1 MKFKQLTATLL
12 CVISLFC
19 LSAGAFAV
27 VWEDFT
33 DISGHWAE
41 ETLRKGYADG
51 LITGMSETT
60 LAPNAPITA
69 AQLITVLCR
78 VLGASETADISAL
91 GIPADAWYADAA
103 GKALYLGLISAD
115 TGTLDAPI
123 TRQNAFSL
131 LARAFCLVPA
141 EPDASVLSPFSDAAK
156 IADKNRPALAALVSA
171 GLAKGYHG
179 ALNVD
184 ASLTRAEF
192 FTLLYRV
199 AENYLPTASLTSA
212 AQGGSVLSGSGALS
226 YISTDR
232 LWFDCQSA
240 RVSLIGVKA
249 ETVTL
254 RSHKLESLSLG
265 SSEIQTLI
273 AAVGA
278 GIVSVG
284 QDGGKVG
291 TLRLASCTEARVGAG
306 ANAVEITGS
315 GMAVSLSGKH
325 SSLVVTGNNN
335 TIALSPDASV
345 TSLKITGEG
354 NTLSASGAVSAL
366 SVTGKANRF
375 TLEGTALPT
384 LSVPGGSNTLH
395 IKDKGAVDTAVL
407 SGAGNV
413 LVLHEDSTLGKT
425 ELTGAGNTL
434 TVDGAAEAITLSG
447 RKSVL
452 NGKGRAAELKIAAA
466 GCTVTLAAD
475 KVLDDS
481 DKYEQERVLEL
492 VTLGYKGDY
501 TLKWAEGHD
510 YEDFEKEIWVNAKG
524 HESKTDYLI
533 WVNLSMQRVNIFQGS
548 AENWSLIRSSIVGTG
563 APGSGTPP
571 GVWRTTYKSAAGW
584 TTSTYTVKPVV
595 GFRENTGYA
604 FHSRLYR
611 PGTTKLSDA
620 SIGYPISHGCVRMYD
635 EDIKYI
641 YDNIPIGT
649 TVVVY

>member
-1 MKFKQLTATLL
+1 MKLKQLSATLFSIL
-12 CVISLFC
+12 LLFC
-19 LSAGAFAV
+19 LSTDALAAG
-27 VWEDFT
+27 WEDFT

-41 ETLRKGYADG
+41 QTLQKGYTDG

-60 LAPNAPITA
+60 LAPNEPITA

-78 VLGASETADISAL
+78 VLGATETADVSAL
-91 GIPADAWYADAA
+91 GIAADAWYADAA
-103 GKALYLGLISAD
+103 GKALHLGLLSAD
-115 TGTLDAPI
+115 TGALDAPI

-141 EPDASVLSPFSDAAK
+141 EPDVSALSAFSDAAK
-156 IADKNRPALAALVSA
+156 ITDKNRPALAALVSA
-171 GLAKGYHG
+171 GLAKGYGG

-199 AENYLPTASLTSA
+199 AKNYLPAASLSSA
-212 AQGGSVLSGSGALS
+212 PQGGSVLSGSGTLG
-226 YISTDR
+226 YINADS

-240 RVSLIGVKA
+240 RISLIGVKA
-249 ETVTL
+249 EAVTL

-265 SSEIQTLI
+265 GSEIRTLTV
-273 AAVGA
+273 AVGA
-278 GIVSVG
+278 GVVPVG

-306 ANAVEITGS
+306 ADAVEITGS
-315 GMAVSLSGKH
+315 GMAVSLSGKY
-325 SSLVVTGNNN
+325 SSLVIAGGGNTVT
-335 TIALSPDASV
+335 LSPGASV

-354 NTLSASGAVSAL
+354 NTLSVSGAVSTL
-366 SVTGKANRF
+366 SVAGNANRL
-375 TLEGTALPT
+375 TLEGTALPA

-395 IKDKGAVDTAVL
+395 IKGKGAVDTAVL
-407 SGAGNV
+407 PGAGNV
-413 LVLHEDSTLGKT
+413 LVIHADSSLGRA
-425 ELTGAGNTL
+425 ELAGADNTL
-434 TVDGAAEAITLSG
+434 TVDGSAKAITLTG
-447 RKSVL
+447 RKSIL
-452 NGKGRAAELKIAAA
+452 DGKGRAAELKIAAG

-475 KVLDDS
+475 KLLDDS
-481 DKYEQERVLEL
+481 GKYEQERILEL

-501 TLKWAEGHD
+501 TLKWAQEHD

-524 HESKTDYLI
+524 YASKTNHLI
-533 WVNLSMQRVNIFQGS
+533 WVNLSMQRVNIFEGS
-548 AENWSLIRSSIVGTG
+548 TENWSLIRSSIVGTG
-563 APGSGTPP
+563 APGSGTPT

-641 YDNIPIGT
+641 YDNIPVGT
-649 TVVVY
+649 TVVVH